1 MASSII
7 CPIVISYILG
17 SIPFSYLLGRI
28 IKGID
33 IRKMGS
39 CNVGAT
45 NLMRCAG
52 RPLGVSALV
61 LDISK
66 GVIAVTVIAAL
77 FYKPDTIY
85 NPHIFKV
92 FLGFSAVAGHVWT
105 VFLKFKGGKGVATA
119 IGVLIGLSPLAAI
132 SGFLVWCLFAVVFR
146 YVSLSSIA
154 MAISLPLFM
163 IILAQPKEY
172 LILSLLLCL
181 VIVYRH
187 YLNIY
192 RIVKGTEYKIGQ
204 KVSKD

>member
-1 MASSII
+1 MVSSII
-7 CPIVISYILG
+7 SSIVISYILG
-17 SIPFSYLLGRI
+17 AIPFSYLLGRT

-52 RPLGVSALV
+52 RLLGVSALV

-66 GVIAVTVIAAL
+66 GVIAVTVIAAF
-77 FYKPDTIY
+77 FYKPDMVF
-85 NPHIFKV
+85 NPYLFKV
-92 FLGFSAVAGHVWT
+92 VLGFFVVAGHVWT

-132 SGFLVWCLFAVVFR
+132 SGLLVWCLFAVVFR

-154 MAISLPLFM
+154 MAVSLPFFM
-163 IILAQPKEY
+163 IILAQPREY
-172 LILSLLLCL
+172 LILSLLLC
-181 VIVYRH
+181 VIIVYRH
-187 YLNIY
+187 CLNIY
-192 RIVKGTEYKIGQ
+192 RLVKGTEYKIGQ